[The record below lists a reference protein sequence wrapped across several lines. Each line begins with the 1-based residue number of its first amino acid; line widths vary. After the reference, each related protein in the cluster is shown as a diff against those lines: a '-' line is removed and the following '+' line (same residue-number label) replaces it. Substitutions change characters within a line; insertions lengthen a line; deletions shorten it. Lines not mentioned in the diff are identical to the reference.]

1 VEIVL
6 YNHRANVSEPMRRKV
21 ELMVARAALRFRG
34 TVKVEVRFEEDGR
47 VRRVEVVLHSSRHEP
62 LIAIGEGRFFGPASA
77 QALARLGVQLRRGKS
92 TRKAR
97 TRRPGSRPPSD

>member
-1 VEIVL
+1 
-6 YNHRANVSEPMRRKV
+6 MRRKV
-21 ELMVARAALRFRG
+21 EVMVARAALRFRG
-34 TVKVEVRFEEDGR
+34 TVKAEVRFEEDGR
-47 VRRVEVVLHSSRHEP
+47 VRRVEVVLHTSHHEP

-97 TRRPGSRPPSD
+97 TRRPDARRRED

>member
-6 YNHRANVSEPMRRKV
+6 HNHRANVSEPMRRKV

-47 VRRVEVVLHSSRHEP
+47 VRRVEVVLHSSRREP
-62 LIAIGEGRFFGPASA
+62 LVAIGEGRYFGPASA
-77 QALARLGVQLRRGKS
+77 QALARLGVQLRQGKS
-92 TRKAR
+92 RRKAS
-97 TRRPGSRPPSD
+97 TRRPGPGTPGD